1 MSLPDGIVALPD
13 MAQLQN
19 RHRNF
24 TQVLTSGASFS
35 LRRPTG
41 PPTQAGRY
49 AQTTANFGWL
59 IDHAIHQNSRLRALG
74 SNWSFTK
81 VGMTGGGIVDTTK
94 LEEISKILTKA
105 MTSPAYLAKGGQASN
120 LVFTQCGTG
129 ILGLH
134 QRLEPLGKS
143 LRASG
148 ASNGQTIVGAF
159 STGTH
164 GAAFKL
170 GAVHDTVVGLHLI
183 CGPNRHVWLER
194 ASNPVTSRAFTNWL
208 GIEPANVKL
217 DDDLFNA
224 VVVGF
229 GSFGFIHGVL
239 LEVENLFLLEE
250 YSNKRV
256 AYNDDLKR
264 AMRRQEFV
272 GTLADALNLPTP
284 PNPLADEAYHFQ
296 MIVNPFQFDPDSEDP
311 AKGAYVR
318 VLYKKPYAEP
328 YVRRPGV
335 SSQMKFSEDTLGL
348 IQQLLNKLHAGQIPG
363 AKRLIVNQLY
373 DSALENT
380 NGTAGKVSELFGG
393 TDIEGAAASMAIGIS
408 ALQSPEVLNAICRLN
423 AQQPFLGVLGLRWV
437 KQTPATLGFTRFPVT
452 CVVEL
457 DGVEADDTRR
467 FYKLVWNWLETEG
480 IPYTLHWGKINFNLT
495 RNRVRQMYT
504 DEKVESWLR
513 ARHQLLDAP
522 TRAVFTNDFME
533 QCGLDQAP
541 RNVPVVP
548 PAPGPLVV

>member
-1 MSLPDGIVALPD
+1 MNLPDGLVAIDNMP
-13 MAQLQN
+13 QLQN

-24 TQVLTSGASFS
+24 TQDLTPGASFS

-41 PPTQAGRY
+41 PSTQAGRY
-49 AQTTANFGWL
+49 QQTTANFQFL
-59 IDHAIHQNSRLRALG
+59 IDHAIRHSIRLRALG

-81 VGMTGGGIVDTTK
+81 VGMAGGGIVDTTK
-94 LEEISKILTKA
+94 LEEISKVLTKA
-105 MTSPAYLAKGGQASN
+105 MTSPDYLAKGGQAGN

-164 GAAFKL
+164 GSAFKL
-170 GAVHDTVVGLHLI
+170 GSVHDTVVGIHLI
-183 CGPNRHVWLER
+183 CGANRHIWLER
-194 ASNPVTSRAFTNWL
+194 ASNPVTSLAFTDWL
-208 GIEPANVKL
+208 GVARENVRL

-239 LEVENLFLLEE
+239 LEVEKLFLLEE

-256 AYNDDLKR
+256 AYNADLKR
-264 AMRRQEFV
+264 AMRTQEFA
-272 GTLADALNLPTP
+272 GTLAQALQLPVA

-318 VLYKKPYAEP
+318 ILYKKPYAEP

-373 DSALENT
+373 DSALEDT

-393 TDIEGAAASMAIGIS
+393 TDVEGAAASMAIGVS
-408 ALQSPEVLNAICRLN
+408 ATQSPDVLNAICRLN

-452 CVVEL
+452 CVLEL
-457 DGVEADDTRR
+457 DGVEADDTRQ
-467 FYKLVWNWLETEG
+467 FYQLVWDWLEKEG
-480 IPYTLHWGKINFNLT
+480 IPYTLHWGKINFSLNAD
-495 RNRVRQMYT
+495 RVRQMYT
-504 DEKVESWLR
+504 QEKVNSWLR
-513 ARHQLLDAP
+513 ARHDLLDAP
-522 TRAVFTNDFME
+522 TRVVFTNEFME
-533 QCGLDQAP
+533 QCGLAGAP
-541 RNVPVVP
+541 ETSPLTP
-548 PAPGPLVV
+548 PAPILV

>member
-1 MSLPDGIVALPD
+1 MSLPDGIVALAKL
-13 MAQLQN
+13 AQLQN
-19 RHRNF
+19 RHQNY
-24 TQVLTSGASFS
+24 TQALTPGASFS
-35 LRRPTG
+35 LRRPAS
-41 PPTQAGRY
+41 PTTQVGRY
-49 AQTTANFGWL
+49 QQTTANFGWL
-59 IDHAIHQNSRLRALG
+59 IDHAIARNIRLRALG

-81 VGMTGGGIVDTTK
+81 VGMAGGGIVDTTK
-94 LEEISKILTKA
+94 LEEVSKVLTKA
-105 MTSPAYLAKGGQASN
+105 MASPAYLSNGGLAGN

-170 GAVHDTVVGLHLI
+170 GSVHDTVVGIHLI

-194 ASNPVTSRAFTNWL
+194 ESNPVTAPAFTNWL
-208 GIEPANVKL
+208 GIKPENVL
-217 DDDLFNA
+217 RNDELFNA

-239 LEVENLFLLEE
+239 LEVEKLFLLEE
-250 YSNKRV
+250 YSHKRV
-256 AYNDDLKR
+256 AYNADLKR
-264 AMRRQEFV
+264 AMRSQEFA
-272 GTLADALNLPTP
+272 GTLADRLHLPVLPNL
-284 PNPLADEAYHFQ
+284 LADEAYHFQ

-311 AKGAYVR
+311 DKGAYVR
-318 VLYKKPYAEP
+318 ILYKKPYAEP

-348 IQQLLNKLHAGQIPG
+348 VQHLLNKLHAGQIPG
-363 AKRLIVNQLY
+363 AKKLIVNQLY

-393 TDIEGAAASMAIGIS
+393 TDIEGAAASMAIGVS
-408 ALQSPEVLNAICRLN
+408 AVQSPEVLSAICRLN

-437 KQTPATLGFTRFPVT
+437 KQTPATLGFTRFPIT
-452 CVVEL
+452 CVIEL

-467 FYKLVWNWLETEG
+467 FYKLVWDWLEAEG

-495 RNRVRQMYT
+495 GSRVRQMYT

-513 ARHQLLDAP
+513 ARHDLLDAP

-548 PAPGPLVV
+548 PVLAA